1 MLQLPWQEAASS
13 LLPSGLRV
21 LHCEGVRNVQSLH
34 ETEEQAAL
42 REKVS
47 WKGIYYFLSKYR
59 LRFFFVFYKGTWTP
73 TYVYNWK

>member
-47 WKGIYYFLSKYR
+47 
-59 LRFFFVFYKGTWTP
+59 
-73 TYVYNWK
+73 